1 MPFNNVSTFS
11 NIHLDLFPNVLF
23 IPGIGREVTIC
34 TRAMQKELDYD
45 NPPLLSVLQRLG
57 ESNLTSTWNRPLAQ
71 DSGASLSHPWT
82 PQLQGAH
89 CSQLQLVS
97 DRKVNMI
104 KLRLG
109 TQNPQDK

>member
-1 MPFNNVSTFS
+1 MT
-11 NIHLDLFPNVLF
+11 
-23 IPGIGREVTIC
+23 T
-34 TRAMQKELDYD
+34 
-45 NPPLLSVLQRLG
+45 PPLLSVLQRLG